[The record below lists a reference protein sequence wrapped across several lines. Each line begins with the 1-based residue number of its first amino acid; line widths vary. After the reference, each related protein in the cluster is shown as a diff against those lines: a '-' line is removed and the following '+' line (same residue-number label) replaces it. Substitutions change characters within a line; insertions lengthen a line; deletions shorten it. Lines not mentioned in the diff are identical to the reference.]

1 MTLVLASQS
10 AGRRALLAA
19 AGVPHRAIAAL
30 CDEEAEKAR
39 LRAAG
44 AGAAALAQGLA
55 DAKAL
60 SVSAHHPDALVLGC
74 DQTLALDTG
83 EMFDKA
89 PSLDALAQQLAR
101 LSGQT
106 HSLFAAMSIA
116 QGKEVVWRHRE
127 EARMTMRPMTPAF
140 IAQYLAEEGD
150 GLLSGVG
157 GYRIEGRGIQLF
169 ERVEGN
175 HFTIIG
181 LPLLPLLAFLRETG
195 LIPS

>member
-1 MTLVLASQS
+1 MTLILASQS

-19 AGVPHRAIAAL
+19 AGVPHEALAAA

-44 AGAAALAQGLA
+44 ADATTLAQGLA
-55 DAKAL
+55 DMKAL
-60 SVSAHHPDALVLGC
+60 SVSTLRPEAFVLGC

-89 PSLDALAQQLAR
+89 PSHEALAAQLAR
-101 LSGQT
+101 LSGRT

-116 QGKEVVWRHRE
+116 QKGVVIWRHVE
-127 EARMTMRPMTPAF
+127 AARMTMRPLSPAF
-140 IAQYLAEEGD
+140 IQSYLDAEGD

-169 ERVEGN
+169 EAIEGN
-175 HFTIIG
+175 QFTIIG

-195 LIPS
+195 LIPQ

>member
-1 MTLVLASQS
+1 MTLILASQS
-10 AGRRALLAA
+10 AGRRAILTA
-19 AGVPHRAIAAL
+19 AGIPHQACAAR
-30 CDEEAEKAR
+30 CDEDLEKAR

-44 AGAAALAQGLA
+44 VDAATLAQGLA

-60 SVSAHHPDALVLGC
+60 SVSAEHPEAWVLGC
-74 DQTLALDTG
+74 DQTLALETG

-89 PSLDALAQQLAR
+89 PDLPALADQLAQ
-101 LSGQT
+101 LSGRT
-106 HSLFAAMSIA
+106 HSLFAAMSVARGGAVI
-116 QGKEVVWRHRE
+116 WRQRE
-127 EARMTMRPMTPAF
+127 EARMTMRPLSPTF
-140 IAQYLAEEGD
+140 IADYLAAEGE

-169 ERVEGN
+169 ARVDGS

-195 LIPS
+195 LLPQ

>member
-1 MTLVLASQS
+1 MTLILASQS
-10 AGRRALLAA
+10 AGRRAILTA
-19 AGVPHRAIAAL
+19 AGVPHQACAAS
-30 CDEEAEKAR
+30 CDEDTEKAR

-44 AGAAALAQGLA
+44 ADAAGLAQGLA
-55 DAKAL
+55 DAKAV
-60 SVSAHHPDALVLGC
+60 SVSIEQPDAWVLGC
-74 DQTLALDTG
+74 DQTLALETG

-89 PSLDALAQQLAR
+89 PDLPALADQLAQ
-101 LSGQT
+101 LSGRT

-116 QGKEVVWRHRE
+116 RGGAVIWRHLN
-127 EARMTMRPMTPAF
+127 AAHMTMRALSPAF
-140 IAQYLAEEGD
+140 INDYLAQEGA

-169 ERVEGN
+169 ARVDGS

-195 LIPS
+195 IIPQ

>member
-1 MTLVLASQS
+1 MSLILASQS
-10 AGRRALLAA
+10 AGRRAILAS
-19 AGVPHRAIAAL
+19 AGVPHEAL
-30 CDEEAEKAR
+30 SAPCDEDLEKAR

-44 AGAAALAQGLA
+44 MDAAGLAQGLA
-55 DAKAL
+55 DLKAL
-60 SVSAHHPDALVLGC
+60 SVSAERPAAFVLGC
-74 DQTLALDTG
+74 DQTLALETG

-89 PSLDALAQQLAR
+89 PNLDALAVQLAQ
-101 LSGQT
+101 LSGRT

-116 QGKEVVWRHRE
+116 RGGEVIWRHLD
-127 EARMTMRPMTPAF
+127 EARMTMRALSPAF
-140 IAQYLAEEGD
+140 IADYLAAEGE

-169 ERVEGN
+169 KTVEGS

-195 LIPS
+195 LIRQ

>member
-1 MTLVLASQS
+1 MTLILASQS

-19 AGVPHRAIAAL
+19 AGIAHQAQSAA

-44 AGAAALAQGLA
+44 ADARTLAQGLA

-60 SVSAHHPDALVLGC
+60 SVSDIMPGALVLGC

-89 PSLDALAQQLAR
+89 PSMAVLADHLAR
-101 LSGQT
+101 LSGRT

-116 QGKEVVWRHRE
+116 RDGAIIWRHIE
-127 EARMTMRPMTPAF
+127 EARMTMRPLSAQF
-140 IAQYLAEEGD
+140 IGEYLAAEGPD
-150 GLLSGVG
+150 LLSGVG

-169 ERVEGN
+169 ERIEGQ
-175 HFTIIG
+175 HFAIIG

-195 LIPS
+195 QIAP